1 MRGPGTAVRK
11 ALPGRLSAVVKWL
24 PNVLTAARLIAVVPF
39 TVLLARSG
47 DGVSTGAALL
57 FAGAASTDFLD
68 GYLARHAH
76 AQSRF
81 GRIVDP
87 LADRLLIDIALILLV
102 YHNRL
107 EWWLAAPVLV
117 RDALLAAVFRARHE
131 ATEVRVNLTGKTATA
146 AIMLSLFLLM
156 LTPGN
161 WPKVIYIVGLALSV
175 AAGIQYLTHPEG
187 DLRSKP
193 S

>member
-1 MRGPGTAVRK
+1 
-11 ALPGRLSAVVKWL
+11 VVKWL

-131 ATEVRVNLTGKTATA
+131 ATEVRVNMTGKSATA

-156 LTPGN
+156 LTTAN
-161 WPKVIYIVGLALSV
+161 WPKLIYIVGLALSV
-175 AAGIQYLTHPEG
+175 AAGIQYLTQSEG

>member
-1 MRGPGTAVRK
+1 
-11 ALPGRLSAVVKWL
+11 VVKWL

-39 TVLLARSG
+39 TVLLARAT
-47 DGVSTGAALL
+47 DAVSTGAALV
-57 FAGAASTDFLD
+57 FAAAAWTDFLD

-87 LADRLLIDIALILLV
+87 LADRLLINLALILLV
-102 YHNRL
+102 YHHRL
-107 EWWLAAPVLV
+107 EWWLAAPVLL

-131 ATEVRVNLTGKTATA
+131 ATEVRVNVAGKSATA

-156 LTPGN
+156 LVAQD
-161 WPKVIYIVGLALSV
+161 WPKLIFVVGLALSV
-175 AAGIQYLTHPEG
+175 AAGIQYLLHAEG
-187 DLRSKP
+187 GLRSKP

>member
-1 MRGPGTAVRK
+1 
-11 ALPGRLSAVVKWL
+11 VVKWL

-39 TVLLARSG
+39 TVLLARAT
-47 DGVSTGAALL
+47 DAVSTAAAML
-57 FAGAASTDFLD
+57 FAAAASTDFLD

-87 LADRLLIDIALILLV
+87 LADRLLINLALILLV
-102 YHNRL
+102 YHHRL
-107 EWWLAAPVLV
+107 EWWLAAPVLL
-117 RDALLAAVFRARHE
+117 RDAVLAAVFRARHE
-131 ATEVRVNLTGKTATA
+131 STEVRVNLAGKTATA

-156 LTPGN
+156 LVTGN
-161 WPKVIYIVGLALSV
+161 WPKAVYAVGLALSV
-175 AAGIQYLTHPEG
+175 AAGAQYLKHAEG
-187 DLRSKP
+187 RLRSKP

>member
-1 MRGPGTAVRK
+1 M
-11 ALPGRLSAVVKWL
+11 LKWL

-39 TVLLARSG
+39 TVLLARAT
-47 DGVSTGAALL
+47 DAISTAAALL
-57 FAGAASTDFLD
+57 FAAAASTDFLD

-87 LADRLLIDIALILLV
+87 LADRLLINLALILLV
-102 YHNRL
+102 YHHRL
-107 EWWLAAPVLV
+107 EWWLAAPVLL
-117 RDALLAAVFRARHE
+117 RDAILAAVFRARHE
-131 ATEVRVNLTGKTATA
+131 ATEVRVNFAGKSATA

-156 LTPGN
+156 LVAGN
-161 WPKVIYIVGLALSV
+161 WPKMVYAVGLALSV
-175 AAGIQYLTHPEG
+175 AAGAQYLKHAEG
-187 DLRSKP
+187 GMRSKP

>member
-1 MRGPGTAVRK
+1 VQGAGAAGRG
-11 ALPGRLSAVVKWL
+11 ALPGRLSSVVKWL

-39 TVLLARSG
+39 TVLLARSD
-47 DGVSTGAALL
+47 DGISTGAALL

-87 LADRLLIDIALILLV
+87 LADRLLIDITLILLV
-102 YHNRL
+102 YHSRL
-107 EWWLAAPVLV
+107 EWWLAAPVLL
-117 RDALLAAVFRARHE
+117 RDALLAAVFRARRE
-131 ATEVRVNLTGKTATA
+131 ATEVRVNLTGKSATA

-156 LTPGN
+156 LVQGN
-161 WPKVIYIVGLALSV
+161 WPKLIYIVGLGLSV

-187 DLRSKP
+187 GLRSKP

>member
-1 MRGPGTAVRK
+1 M
-11 ALPGRLSAVVKWL
+11 VKWL

-39 TVLLARSG
+39 TVLLARAG
-47 DGVSTGAALL
+47 DAVS
-57 FAGAASTDFLD
+57 AGAATLFAAAAWTDFLD

-87 LADRLLIDIALILLV
+87 LADRLLINLALILLV
-102 YHNRL
+102 YHHRL
-107 EWWLAAPVLV
+107 EWWLAAPVLL
-117 RDALLAAVFRARHE
+117 RDAILAAVFRARHE
-131 ATEVRVNLTGKTATA
+131 ATEVRVNTAGKAATA

-156 LTPGN
+156 LVTGD
-161 WPKVIYIVGLALSV
+161 WPKVVYAIGLALSV
-175 AAGIQYLTHPEG
+175 AAGGQYLKHNEG
-187 DLRSKP
+187 GLRSKP